1 MNNIIQWVT
10 GAKAVGYVHSFAV
23 FQTYLYRRYILMSEV
38 IEKATLAKQATRIL
52 GNLTTE
58 QKNHAL
64 LLMAD
69 ALVAEQE
76 SIIKANQLDLQRGRD
91 AGTSSSLLDRLT
103 LNEKR
108 IDAMADGLRQ
118 IVELPDPI
126 GDQLE
131 AIQRP
136 NGLKIEKI
144 RVPLGVIGIIYEA
157 RPNVTVDAA
166 GLCLKTGNAVV
177 LRGGS
182 AALHSNERIIE
193 VLHSA
198 LSHSA
203 MPADALQIIMNPERS
218 SVDEMLKLNDLLD
231 VLIPRGGA
239 SLIQNVVK
247 NATVP
252 VIETGAGVCHT
263 FIDETAIPDM
273 AERIA
278 LNAKVQRPSVC
289 NSMETLLVHQAYAD
303 RHLAALSDSFIAAN
317 VELRGNGHARR
328 LVPAMKQADNDD
340 WDTEYGDYI
349 LSVKVVQNLDEALEH
364 IRRHGT
370 MHSEC
375 IVTENKANAERFL
388 QEVDAAAVY
397 HNASTRFTDGF
408 EFGFGAE
415 IGISTQ
421 KLHARGP
428 MGLPALTS
436 TKYRI
441 YGSGQIRE

>member
-1 MNNIIQWVT
+1 
-10 GAKAVGYVHSFAV
+10 
-23 FQTYLYRRYILMSEV
+23 MSEV
-38 IEKATLAKQATRIL
+38 VQKAKLAKQAAPKLGIL
-52 GNLTTE
+52 STE
-58 QKNHAL
+58 QKNNAL
-64 LLMAD
+64 LRMAD
-69 ALVAEQE
+69 ALVAEAE
-76 SIIKANQLDLQRGRD
+76 SIIAANAEDLQRGRES
-91 AGTSSSLLDRLT
+91 GISTSLLDRLA
-103 LNEKR
+103 LNRQR
-108 IDAMADGLRQ
+108 IEAMADGLRQ
-118 IVELPDPI
+118 VVALPDPI
-126 GDQLE
+126 GDTLE
-131 AIQRP
+131 AFDRP
-136 NGLKIEKI
+136 NGLQIRKV

-182 AALHSNERIIE
+182 SALHSNKRIVE
-193 VLHSA
+193 VLHDS
-198 LSHSA
+198 LKSTDV
-203 MPADALQIIMNPERS
+203 PADALQLIMDPNRA
-218 SVDEMLKLNDLLD
+218 SVDEMLKLNGLLD

-252 VIETGAGVCHT
+252 VIETGAGICHT
-263 FIDETAIPDM
+263 YIDASAQPDM
-273 AERIA
+273 ALKIA
-278 LNAKVQRPSVC
+278 INAKVQRPSVC
-289 NSMETLLVHQAYAD
+289 NSMETLLVHRDFAE
-303 RHLAALSDSFIAAN
+303 RHLANIAEQFVQQM
-317 VELRGNGHARR
+317 VELRGDAEAQR
-328 LVPAMKQADNDD
+328 LVPTVKAATESD
-340 WDTEYGDYI
+340 WDTEYNDYI
-349 LSVKVVQNLDEALEH
+349 LNVRVVEGLDEALTH

-375 IVTENKANAERFL
+375 IVTENEANAARFL

-436 TKYRI
+436 SKYCI
-441 YGSGQIRE
+441 VGDGQIRG